1 VNLLELVRQ
10 LFGVGPEPISIRYTP
25 RAEKVIEMAAEAAK
39 RQNRRTPTVNE
50 LAIALLEFN
59 SGVAANVLKRFEFDI
74 PSLKQEVLAQPVS
87 QSFVVLLPVAQEEQ
101 RNLFHEY
108 LGTEHLLLAL
118 IRHGDNPIC
127 VFLRQQGIT
136 PEILREEVLKELDP
150 NFDPES

>member
-1 VNLLELVRQ
+1 MNLLELVRQ

-74 PSLKQEVLAQPVS
+74 ASLKQEVLAQPVS
-87 QSFVVLLPVAQEEQ
+87 QSFVVL
-101 RNLFHEY
+101 
-108 LGTEHLLLAL
+108 
-118 IRHGDNPIC
+118 
-127 VFLRQQGIT
+127 
-136 PEILREEVLKELDP
+136 
-150 NFDPES
+150 